1 MTEGDFRF
9 GYVLIFQ
16 IYFFIYCYQSQWGA
30 DKLIL
35 SRLRFDISNLI
46 FFYSYQSQ
54 WRAEKLILSEE
65 LSNEIFDTFVS
76 CSLFDSKISSYI
88 GYEAAILFF
97 YFQSKW
103 PKQSFKR
110 VFLSNGLHFNVAS
123 LVVPTTL
130 LKITGK
136 NHRAGFV
143 FPQY

>member
-35 SRLRFDISNLI
+35 SRLRFDISNLL

-88 GYEAAILFF
+88 GYEAAILF
-97 YFQSKW
+97 YFFSQ
-103 PKQSFKR
+103 
-110 VFLSNGLHFNVAS
+110 NGRNKVSS
-123 LVVPTTL
+123 LFFSQMGCT
-130 LKITGK
+130 IT
-136 NHRAGFV
+136 
-143 FPQY
+143 